1 MKLCHACNGSGE
13 GLYDKTICYS
23 CAGKGEIV
31 LTDEEEDK
39 EDGLDFWLFWA
50 EQRMIRQENWSREHD

>member
-23 CAGKGEIV
+23 CAGKGELV
-31 LTDEEEDK
+31 FTYEDEDVDDRDFEQED
-39 EDGLDFWLFWA
+39 
-50 EQRMIRQENWSREHD
+50 WSREHD

>member
-23 CAGKGEIV
+23 CAGKGELV
-31 LTDEEEDK
+31 FTDEDETEDH
-39 EDGLDFWLFWA
+39 
-50 EQRMIRQENWSREHD
+50 QEKWSREHD

>member
-23 CAGKGEIV
+23 CAGKGELV
-31 LTDEEEDK
+31 FTDEDEEETN
-39 EDGLDFWLFWA
+39 F
-50 EQRMIRQENWSREHD
+50 EQEEWSREHD